1 MEEQNNMLMEDLIKE
16 IEEIKKVLN
25 EKEDIH
31 IFYSQSN
38 DVSEIDKGMIEFHK
52 KIETIDK
59 SGNNAFLKYRY
70 ATLDDILAEVNP
82 KLAEEGLYV
91 MQFPINIGKNTLVIR
106 TSLRSSSGQFI
117 TMDSVGFP
125 YKPDIQILGSYITYL
140 KRYMLSGILAISFSE
155 DTDCGEEKI
164 PKSAETKKT
173 QTTQTQATESSD
185 APRRRRSV

>member
-91 MQFPINIGKNTLVIR
+91 MQFPINIGKNTLV
-106 TSLRSSSGQFI
+106 
-117 TMDSVGFP
+117 
-125 YKPDIQILGSYITYL
+125 
-140 KRYMLSGILAISFSE
+140 
-155 DTDCGEEKI
+155 
-164 PKSAETKKT
+164 
-173 QTTQTQATESSD
+173 
-185 APRRRRSV
+185 